1 MADEVTELRI
11 KILSEGVA
19 ESKRRLDELTASGRK
34 TETSVKSLGDSA
46 EKNFKKFAVGLVS
59 VSALGAGLAKVTREW
74 VAYDK
79 SMKEV
84 SSIMS
89 TSSDQFQKLRG
100 DVLQLSV
107 AMGVDATVAAKGLYQ
122 AVSAGIP
129 QENAFAFM
137 TVAAKTAIA
146 NVTDVETSVN
156 VLTNVINAYK
166 LPVSEATNISDKLFS
181 AVLGGKTTMEELS
194 QSMSKGTVP
203 AAALGVSLDELLA
216 SIVAI
221 TLQGTP
227 TAEAFTQVNATM
239 TALKDPSK
247 EMQSAIEGMGFASS
261 RAAIA
266 SIGYGQVL
274 QNLKNLVGDNDLAFN
289 KLFGRIEASNGVISQ
304 TGANFALFSKALDSS
319 LNSAGMSADAAA
331 KNSDTLGVSLTR
343 LSSAFTLVM
352 ENFENRFHILKNV
365 SELLKQTATSI
376 SGQSTYVNALTDNG
390 NVGSAIRVQEKLNS
404 LLARRAE
411 LQREIAA
418 SPSNT
423 ARLAVEAASPLAS
436 LLLPESPEKKLV
448 ATQNGIKLLTEA
460 VAKFDAET
468 KQAADHFLK
477 LNAINSTNLPKE
489 TKAGLMGDMRAL
501 WAEETKNALE
511 KKTLIEQDAAASKAA
526 DEEKRVRLVEL
537 SKLKEVETKEREKTL
552 EEGIKLSVGEV
563 EALDLQITKM
573 QELQNLSPKDAGAI
587 QKSINLLQ
595 EKKKVL
601 LDTAAQEE
609 AAMSGMLLPPPL
621 SQKGQ
626 TEELKQQI
634 QLRKDLDEQMARVG
648 TTQTELLEKQKA
660 SFELEKKQFP
670 EKTQAANKAIAAI
683 NAEIRA
689 ISDLDAKKSETA
701 AKDQERKEKAL
712 ADQLERFNLTP
723 IFETPGNNEFEKLQ
737 IQEDA
742 IRRSYE
748 KRKADILEI
757 VGATETEKTALLI
770 RNEKQMAAATESI
783 AKERNKAAL
792 TATSDFLG
800 NIASIQ
806 GAFGEKGF
814 KIAQAAAIAQATIKM
829 YEGAVNA
836 YASGAAIPYIGAVA
850 GPAFAAAAVAA
861 GAANIAQIKSQS
873 YTAYAQGGMIP
884 AGQTGLVGEAGPE
897 FVRGPAIVTSA
908 AATANQRRGKEGSDS
923 KPMQVIINNL
933 PGQSVDMQERD
944 GPDMKT
950 VEFTIAKL
958 TAEAQNGGGKFV
970 PALSRSHGLKRK
982 TN

>member
-11 KILSEGVA
+11 RILSDGVA
-19 ESKRRLDELTASGRK
+19 ESKQRLDELTASGRK

-59 VSALGAGLAKVTREW
+59 VAALGAGLAKVTREW

-137 TVAAKTAIA
+137 TVAAKAAIA

-203 AAALGVSLDELLA
+203 AAALGVSFDELLA
-216 SIVAI
+216 SVVAI

-343 LSSAFTLVM
+343 LSSSFTLVM
-352 ENFENRFHILKNV
+352 ENFENRFHTLKKV
-365 SELLKQTATSI
+365 SELLNATAGALAGQSFAANALIEKQTTA
-376 SGQSTYVNALTDNG
+376 AL
-390 NVGSAIRVQEKLNS
+390 IPIQEKLNE
-404 LLARRAE
+404 LLAKRAR
-411 LQREIAA
+411 LQKEIAENPTG
-418 SPSNT
+418 SI
-423 ARLAVEAASPLAS
+423 RKAATNSIIGD
-436 LLLPESPEKKLV
+436 LLPENPEAKL
-448 ATQNGIKLLTEA
+448 AKTENGIKILTEA
-460 VAKFDAET
+460 VSKFDAET

-511 KKTLIEQDAAASKAA
+511 KKTLLEQDAAASKAA

-537 SKLKEVETKEREKTL
+537 AKLKEVETKERGKTL

-573 QELQNLSPKDAGAI
+573 QELQNLNPKDAGAI

-634 QLRKDLDEQMARVG
+634 QLHKDLDDQMARVG

-670 EKTQAANKAIAAI
+670 QKAQAADKAIAAI
-683 NAEIRA
+683 DAEIQGVL
-689 ISDLDAKKSETA
+689 DLDAKKSETA
-701 AKDQERKEKAL
+701 AKDQARKEKAL

-742 IRRSYE
+742 VRRSYE

-757 VGATETEKTALLI
+757 VGATETEKAALLI
-770 RNEKQMAAATESI
+770 RNEKQMTAASESI
-783 AKERNKAAL
+783 DKQRNQAKI
-792 TATSDFLG
+792 TATKQAFDDL
-800 NIASIQ
+800 ASI
-806 GAFGEKGF
+806 GSAFGKTGF
-814 KIAQAAAIAQATIKM
+814 KIAQASAIASATITMIESAQAAYKNGVIAGGP
-829 YEGAVNA
+829 YAGAVLGPTFA
-836 YASGAAIPYIGAVA
+836 AVA
-850 GPAFAAAAVAA
+850 IAA
-861 GAANIAQIKSQS
+861 GAANIAKIKSQNYS
-873 YTAYAQGGMIP
+873 AYAQGGMIP

-908 AATANQRRGKEGSDS
+908 AATANQRRGKDGSDS

-933 PGQSVDMQERD
+933 PGQSVDMQERE
-944 GPDMKT
+944 GPDLKT

-958 TAEAQNGGGKFV
+958 TAEAQNGGGKLWPV
-970 PALSRSHGLKRK
+970 HSRAHGLKRK